1 MSQYAQEIHRILA
14 SLSGEED
21 EDATPLPEEEDLDA
35 IHVYP
40 VEGGGILLTRTPLDE
55 EEEAAALVIE
65 SQPATVAPRTPSSFV
80 LFLLLLC
87 LFLVGDLAD
96 TQLIALMTPTVT
108 IAITPQVHPVSLHST
123 ASLGKLLSPITVRE
137 SLTVPARDS

>member
-96 TQLIALMTPTVT
+96 TQLIALMTRRSRLPSHHRC
-108 IAITPQVHPVSLHST
+108 IPSAC
-123 ASLGKLLSPITVRE
+123 
-137 SLTVPARDS
+137 TVPPRWANSCLPSR